1 MKEINKSPDKEF
13 KVMNFKWFTELAR
26 KLSQ

>member
-1 MKEINKSPDKEF
+1 MKEINKLPDKEF
-13 KVMNFKWFTELAR
+13 EVMNFKWFTELAR